1 MPRIIAGTARGVVLE
16 TPEGPGTRPTADFR
30 KEAVFS
36 SIQFEIPGSRF
47 LDLFS
52 GSGAVGLEAL
62 SRGADEAVLV
72 DSDPAACACIRRNL
86 AKTKLAGGTVL
97 ETDVFT
103 AMDRLYKEGIQFD
116 IIYADPPYH
125 RSYEGKILAMIAKN
139 ALAAP
144 GDGTDGALVVL
155 ESASDTDFE
164 IPAGFVKI
172 KEKKYR
178 VTKFTILRRKEEID
192 DTSVS
197 GQL

>member
-1 MPRIIAGTARGVVLE
+1 MPRIIAGTARGVILE

-52 GSGAVGLEAL
+52 GSGAAGLEAL
-62 SRGADEAVLV
+62 SRGAAEAVLV
-72 DSDPAACACIRRNL
+72 DSDPAAAACIRRNL
-86 AKTKLAGGTVL
+86 TKTKLAGGTVL
-97 ETDVFT
+97 ETDIFT
-103 AMDRLYKEGIQFD
+103 AMDRLCKEGKQFD

-125 RSYEGKILAMIAKN
+125 RSYEGKILTMIAKN
-139 ALAAP
+139 GLAAS

-155 ESASDTDFE
+155 ESASDTVFE
-164 IPAGFVKI
+164 IPDGFVKL

-192 DTSVS
+192 DTCVS

>member
-52 GSGAVGLEAL
+52 GSGAAGLEAL
-62 SRGADEAVLV
+62 SRGADVAVLV

-103 AMDRLYKEGIQFD
+103 AMDRLYKEGKQFD

-192 DTSVS
+192 DNSVS